1 MKKTCAS
8 EETMK
13 VAFINLI
20 PAIIYAVVLSG
31 QFLGAVSAGYRLAIG
46 VAFVFVYMLITLIP
60 YVSIVTDIA
69 SAVIFI
75 GLVWV
80 LCSKASS
87 EVVVVILKIVTAALI
102 GLFELSIAVNITMKN

>member
-1 MKKTCAS
+1 M
-8 EETMK
+8 
-13 VAFINLI
+13 
-20 PAIIYAVVLSG
+20 
-31 QFLGAVSAGYRLAIG
+31 AIG